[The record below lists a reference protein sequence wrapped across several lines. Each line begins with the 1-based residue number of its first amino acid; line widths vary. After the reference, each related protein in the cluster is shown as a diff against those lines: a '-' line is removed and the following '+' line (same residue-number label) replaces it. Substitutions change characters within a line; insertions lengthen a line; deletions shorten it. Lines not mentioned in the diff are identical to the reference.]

1 MAPLSAAGASCGG
14 TDFVNAHPV
23 IDAIRACIGIDQ
35 VHDGFMKYL
44 ILFAF
49 GLLSLQGDAQV
60 MNDIDPTKA
69 KDAQFVRVMRN
80 QDGST
85 AIFRRTPDNEVLEK
99 RTFSADSVLTMLTVY
114 RMDKRGNP
122 LGCKIYDGLK
132 QELFK
137 ARYGY
142 DKDTGRLV
150 EEQLFD
156 ARVKRLDPTGQYE
169 MPVRRFLY
177 TYDANGKQNKPISIV
192 LRPGKTADEM
202 YARPSALT
210 DNPFDA
216 QKK

>member
-1 MAPLSAAGASCGG
+1 MVCQCASPIRAGL
-14 TDFVNAHPV
+14 H
-23 IDAIRACIGIDQ
+23 AIRACIGWRCI
-35 VHDGFMKYL
+35 HHFAMKTL
-44 ILFAF
+44 LLLTF
-49 GLLSLQGDAQV
+49 GLLSVTINAQV

-99 RTFSADSVLTMLTVY
+99 RTFTADSVLTMLTVY
-114 RMDKRGNP
+114 RIDKRGNP
-122 LGCKIYDGLK
+122 LSCKIYDGLK

-156 ARVKRLDPTGQYE
+156 SRVKRLDPTGQFE

-202 YARPSALT
+202 YARPSALQE
-210 DNPFDA
+210 NPFDEE
-216 QKK
+216 KK

>member
-1 MAPLSAAGASCGG
+1 
-14 TDFVNAHPV
+14 
-23 IDAIRACIGIDQ
+23 
-35 VHDGFMKYL
+35 MKTL
-44 ILFAF
+44 LLLTF
-49 GLLSLQGDAQV
+49 GLLSVTINAQV

-99 RTFSADSVLTMLTVY
+99 RTFTADSVLTMLTVY
-114 RMDKRGNP
+114 RIDKRGNP
-122 LGCKIYDGLK
+122 LSCKIYDGLK

-156 ARVKRLDPTGQYE
+156 SRVKRLDPTGQFE
-169 MPVRRFLY
+169 MPVRR
-177 TYDANGKQNKPISIV
+177 
-192 LRPGKTADEM
+192 
-202 YARPSALT
+202 
-210 DNPFDA
+210 
-216 QKK
+216 

>member
-1 MAPLSAAGASCGG
+1 MPSAGKKTTLAN
-14 TDFVNAHPV
+14 TP
-23 IDAIRACIGIDQ
+23 AIWQSLPMITRALT
-35 VHDGFMKYL
+35 Y
-44 ILFAF
+44 
-49 GLLSLQGDAQV
+49 LLSLIVMPFGCAQV

-69 KDAQFVRVMRN
+69 MDSQYVRVMRN

-85 AIFRRTPDNEVLEK
+85 AVFRRTPSNEVLEK
-99 RTFSADSVLTMLTVY
+99 RTFNASSVLTMLTVY
-114 RMDKRGNP
+114 RMDRQGNP

-142 DKDTGRLV
+142 DANTGLLV

-169 MPVRRFLY
+169 MPVRRFIY

-192 LRPGKTADEM
+192 LSPGKKAEEM
-202 YARPSALT
+202 YARPSALES
-210 DNPFDA
+210 NPFEDKTDA
-216 QKK
+216 APAEK

>member
-1 MAPLSAAGASCGG
+1 MHHRDMKQLS
-14 TDFVNAHPV
+14 
-23 IDAIRACIGIDQ
+23 
-35 VHDGFMKYL
+35 
-44 ILFAF
+44 LFIV
-49 GLLSLQGDAQV
+49 GLLGFSLQAQV
-60 MNDIDPTKA
+60 MNDIDPNKA
-69 KDAQFVRVMRN
+69 KDEQFVRVMRN

-114 RMDKRGNP
+114 RMDKKGNP

-142 DKDTGRLV
+142 DKETGRLV

>member
-1 MAPLSAAGASCGG
+1 
-14 TDFVNAHPV
+14 
-23 IDAIRACIGIDQ
+23 
-35 VHDGFMKYL
+35 MKW
-44 ILFAF
+44 
-49 GLLSLQGDAQV
+49 LSLIVSTFFCLFSSAQV
-60 MNDIDPTKA
+60 MSDIDPTKA
-69 KDAQFVRVMRN
+69 MDTQYVRVMRN

-85 AIFRRTPDNEVLEK
+85 AIFRRTPSNEVLEK
-99 RTFSADSVLTMLTVY
+99 RTFNASSVLTMLTVY
-114 RMDKRGNP
+114 RMDRRGNP

-156 ARVKRLDPTGQYE
+156 ARVRRLDPTGKYE
-169 MPVRRFLY
+169 MPVRRFIY

-202 YARPSALT
+202 YARPSALES
-210 DNPFDA
+210 NPFDTPA
-216 QKK
+216 KEAAPK

>member
-1 MAPLSAAGASCGG
+1 MKKHLSLCL
-14 TDFVNAHPV
+14 VML
-23 IDAIRACIGIDQ
+23 C
-35 VHDGFMKYL
+35 
-44 ILFAF
+44 
-49 GLLSLQGDAQV
+49 LLSQAQV

-69 KDAQFVRVMRN
+69 KDEQFVRVMRN

-114 RMDKRGNP
+114 RMDKKGNP

-142 DKDTGRLV
+142 DKETGRLV

>member
-1 MAPLSAAGASCGG
+1 
-14 TDFVNAHPV
+14 
-23 IDAIRACIGIDQ
+23 
-35 VHDGFMKYL
+35 MK
-44 ILFAF
+44 
-49 GLLSLQGDAQV
+49 LLSYLSIGSLCFVVHAQV

-156 ARVKRLDPTGQYE
+156 SRVKRLDPSGQYE

-177 TYDANGKQNKPISIV
+177 TYDANGKQSKPISIV

-210 DNPFDA
+210 ENPFEE
-216 QKK
+216 KKN

>member
-1 MAPLSAAGASCGG
+1 
-14 TDFVNAHPV
+14 
-23 IDAIRACIGIDQ
+23 
-35 VHDGFMKYL
+35 MKW
-44 ILFAF
+44 
-49 GLLSLQGDAQV
+49 LSLIMSTFFCLFSSAQV

-69 KDAQFVRVMRN
+69 MDTQYVRVMRN

-85 AIFRRTPDNEVLEK
+85 AIFRRTPSNEVLEK
-99 RTFSADSVLTMLTVY
+99 RTFNANSVLTMLTVY
-114 RMDKRGNP
+114 RMDRRGNP

-156 ARVKRLDPTGQYE
+156 ARVRRLDPTGKYE
-169 MPVRRFLY
+169 MPVRRFIY

-202 YARPSALT
+202 YARPSALES
-210 DNPFDA
+210 NPFDTPSKEA
-216 QKK
+216 APK